1 MAEKDFRVKKGLQ
14 VEGTGDSSIAGNLG
28 IGTTSPG
35 HLLDVT
41 GNARVGKTSTAGY
54 LYLSADSAGSYLGW
68 NADGSDVT
76 LRADDDLI
84 LRADDDMLFKNGS
97 TTNMVLTSDARV
109 GIGTTT
115 PNLPLEIKGVG
126 TDISTTVAGYKSHL
140 LIVDQS
146 DYDTPYNGGAILFG
160 GKEDADDNVG
170 YWAKISGEK
179 ANTSPNNFSGTLN
192 FWTRKT
198 GGNPTQRMV
207 IDEDG
212 NVGIGTDSPDSKLDI
227 SHSSSP
233 TLTIQTTA
241 TSSQQANLTLH
252 GARNAE
258 NTIGQITFSNID
270 STDNPDVTYNAARI
284 LAFNDGG
291 LNAGGIKFQTVPS
304 GSSTTLATAMTI
316 TENSSAGI
324 GTTAPSTR
332 LHVAQTGTA
341 DLTALTLDNGL
352 DTDGGKSVG
361 MDLRVRYASS
371 NIATSY
377 IGFDYYGTKLGGNS
391 HGMIYRSGRAGFA
404 HHHFVA
410 DDNTRQMMIADDG
423 NVGIGSVFTH
433 ASQPNTPLA
442 SNAKG
447 LVIAGTGGQS
457 GSAQDGSERIPTLV
471 LYDTVTDYGSNTATV
486 GEARGSIEF
495 YSSETSNN
503 YPGIA
508 ASIKAINESTY
519 NSAMGLGLFT
529 SNNLATATEKVRINA
544 DGQLLVG
551 KTTSI
556 ASIDRKLEVEGSI
569 AAASGGSG
577 GVGFHMK
584 NSEGEF
590 LVYTDGGALIVKD
603 YAGSD
608 TYPFKIEGTAEN
620 DTLVVNTG
628 GDVTIKDQL
637 ILGSEII
644 HSGDTNNKIAF
655 GTDTQTFTTAGSARM
670 TIEADGDIAMTED
683 LDVAKHFSFDTQ
695 HVGGSA
701 GGSTGTENG
710 ANTWCKILEW
720 DHGTTQYRDL
730 SLTLGITE
738 VDVGSQNQAIIAVY
752 GRSHATNSNL
762 TMGVKIISLI
772 SASHLRDDSFKII
785 NNGWGTPIQLWMK
798 KYGTYGTFNWNEI
811 AKKVGGST
819 TLTYSSNSAWQSTE
833 PASTANPVQE
843 LRSYGTVIEGR
854 QSVLN
859 LYHNQNV
866 SQLSANDVLST
877 ISFRKHTSHGG
888 NETIRI
894 YNVQGDSG
902 SSGASDDYHTSDLRI
917 STRQIGTDSYLDRF
931 TILGQEG
938 YVGIGTTSPDAPLH
952 VEHSSGLIA
961 KFGEGNVETQ
971 MTFAD
976 SRASV
981 GYHGD
986 ALTLQSG
993 SGSKFIKFC
1002 VNNGTFGSGE
1012 AARFDTSGNFGIGTT
1027 SPASELH
1034 VVGHIQATTKSFV
1047 IDHPSKEGMTL
1058 RHGSLEG
1065 PEHAVYI
1072 RGQTKGNLIDL
1083 PDYWSDLV
1091 DEDSITVQLTPKLYH
1106 QNLYVRSV
1114 DSEKVVVGSSED
1126 TTPEFYYLI
1135 HAERKD
1141 VDKMVVEY

>member
-28 IGTTSPG
+28 IGTTSPDYA
-35 HLLDVT
+35 LDVA
-41 GNARVGKTSTAGY
+41 GNIGVDNIIYHNGDGNTYLNFQNDDFRIVVGNDLAFHYDESGSSIMH
-54 LYLSADSAGSYLGW
+54 LSYNGEADVNIGNGHFFFGGSQGSY
-68 NADGSDVT
+68 
-76 LRADDDLI
+76 
-84 LRADDDMLFKNGS
+84 
-97 TTNMVLTSDARV
+97 DARM

-115 PNLPLEIKGVG
+115 PNVPLEIKGIG
-126 TDISTTVAGYKSHL
+126 TEISNTVAGYKSHL

-146 DYDTPYNGGAILFG
+146 DYNAAYNGGAILFG
-160 GKEDADDNVG
+160 GKEDTNDNVG
-170 YWAKISGEK
+170 YWAKVSGEK
-179 ANTSPNNFSGTLN
+179 ANTSENNFSGTLN
-192 FWTRKT
+192 FWTRKHGAT
-198 GGNPTQRMV
+198 GPTQRMV

-241 TSSQQANLTLH
+241 TNSQQANLTLH

-270 STDNPDVTYNAARI
+270 DTDNPDVTYNAARI

-316 TENSSAGI
+316 TENSRVGI
-324 GTTAPSTR
+324 G
-332 LHVAQTGTA
+332 
-341 DLTALTLDNGL
+341 N
-352 DTDGGKSVG
+352 TDP
-361 MDLRVRYASS
+361 
-371 NIATSY
+371 
-377 IGFDYYGTKLGGNS
+377 GTKLDVTGDIS
-391 HGMIYRSGRAGFA
+391 
-404 HHHFVA
+404 
-410 DDNTRQMMIADDG
+410 
-423 NVGIGSVFTH
+423 
-433 ASQPNTPLA
+433 
-442 SNAKG
+442 AKD
-447 LVIAGTGGQS
+447 TG
-457 GSAQDGSERIPTLV
+457 A
-471 LYDTVTDYGSNTATV
+471 
-486 GEARGSIEF
+486 
-495 YSSETSNN
+495 
-503 YPGIA
+503 
-508 ASIKAINESTY
+508 
-519 NSAMGLGLFT
+519 
-529 SNNLATATEKVRINA
+529 
-544 DGQLLVG
+544 
-551 KTTSI
+551 
-556 ASIDRKLEVEGSI
+556 
-569 AAASGGSG
+569 SG
-577 GVGFHMK
+577 GVGYHMQ
-584 NSEGEF
+584 NSEGQF
-590 LVYTDGGALIVKD
+590 LLYTDDGHLVVKD
-603 YAGSD
+603 FAGSA
-608 TYPFKIEGTAEN
+608 TYPFKIMGTAQN

-628 GDVTIKDQL
+628 GDVTVKD
-637 ILGSEII
+637 
-644 HSGDTNNKIAF
+644 
-655 GTDTQTFTTAGSARM
+655 
-670 TIEADGDIAMTED
+670 D
-683 LDVAKHFSFDTQ
+683 LTVNGHINFDTQ

-701 GGSTGTENG
+701 GGATGTENG

-720 DHGTTQYRDL
+720 DHGTTQFRDL

-752 GRSHATNSNL
+752 GRSHATNNDL

-772 SASHLRDDSFKII
+772 SAVHLRDDSFKII

-811 AKKVGGST
+811 AKKVGSST

-854 QSVLN
+854 QPVLN

-866 SQLSANDVLST
+866 SQLSAGDVLST

-888 NETIRI
+888 NESIRI

-917 STRQIGTDSYLDRF
+917 STRKIGTDSYFDRF

-938 YVGIGTTSPDAPLH
+938 YVGIGTTSPAVPLH
-952 VEHSSGLIA
+952 V
-961 KFGEGNVETQ
+961 
-971 MTFAD
+971 
-976 SRASV
+976 
-981 GYHGD
+981 
-986 ALTLQSG
+986 G
-993 SGSKFIKFC
+993 SG
-1002 VNNGTFGSGE
+1002 NNE
-1012 AARFDTSGNFGIGTT
+1012 AARFLGSGNDAFIKIQEPTGSENVVLGSTGGTGFVGSGSNNTFAIRANNSNKMFVTSAGNVGIGVSEPTDQLCVRGGIKIGEFNDSDGTGYASSAAPNSGNLNTGAGDPQIRVSGRSTGNPGIIQMAQFDANNFFGGTTEFVLGRLQYAMNENVQDVTTVAEIRGITSKVNDPGHFDGALTFLTSQGDGSGANLTEKVIITADGNVGIGTM
-1027 SPASELH
+1027 SPASALH